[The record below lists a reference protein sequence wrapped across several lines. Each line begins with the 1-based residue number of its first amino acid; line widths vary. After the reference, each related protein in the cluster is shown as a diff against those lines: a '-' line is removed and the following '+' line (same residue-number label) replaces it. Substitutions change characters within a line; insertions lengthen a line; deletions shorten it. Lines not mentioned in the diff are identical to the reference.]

1 MTFTQLINM
10 IVVKANRNG
19 VDLSVMEK
27 ALGITQHN
35 NSDSYQLTNQSDI
48 NASKRIL
55 SNASKRI
62 QRCT

>member
-1 MTFTQLINM
+1 MTFTQLITM

-27 ALGITQHN
+27 TLGITQHN

-48 NASKRIL
+48 NASK
-55 SNASKRI
+55 KI
-62 QRCT
+62 QRHT

>member
-1 MTFTQLINM
+1 MTFTQLITM
-10 IVVKANRNG
+10 IADKAKKNG
-19 VDLSVMEK
+19 VDLIVMEN

-35 NSDSYQLTNQSDI
+35 NSDSCQVTNQSDI

>member
-1 MTFTQLINM
+1 MTFTQLITM

-48 NASKRIL
+48 NASK
-55 SNASKRI
+55 KI
-62 QRCT
+62 QRHA